1 MTDTD
6 ARRAPLLAANC
17 RGLFNLFLSEC
28 GKDFCFVLSCQ
39 MKSPR
44 VGTDVDV
51 DADDVDV
58 NVAAVKS
65 TSGPSKRIETRQVPI
80 TPE

>member
-1 MTDTD
+1 MV
-6 ARRAPLLAANC
+6 
-17 RGLFNLFLSEC
+17 
-28 GKDFCFVLSCQ
+28 FCFVLSCQ

-44 VGTDVDV
+44 VGTDFNV

-65 TSGPSKRIETRQVPI
+65 TSGPSKRNETRQVLI
-80 TPE
+80 TPD